1 MIFKIEYSTINRLGL
16 RCLVLCLM
24 SYIFSS
30 PVKAQVDVADSLFI
44 YSNLEQALKEPDKVY
59 NLDLSKKKLTEFPK
73 EILQFKNLRTLD
85 LHKNKIKSIPDE
97 ISQLKN
103 LRELNVGNNKLAVF
117 SKAICDITTLRR
129 LILNQNDIESIPA
142 EIKQLTN
149 MVYLDL
155 WDNNL
160 GIFPVELGELA
171 NTLKEMDLRNIQYNF
186 KEQENIT
193 KLLPKTNIHF
203 SPACNCG
210 N

>member
-1 MIFKIEYSTINRLGL
+1 MVRELIFFKNDCKKWII
-16 RCLVLCLM
+16 LCLI
-24 SYIFSS
+24 SYVFSS
-30 PVKAQVDVADSLFI
+30 PSMAQVDVADSLFI
-44 YSNLEQALKEPDKVY
+44 YTNLEQALKEPDKVY

-103 LRELNVGNNKLAVF
+103 LRELNVGNNKLSDF
-117 SKAICDITTLRR
+117 SKAICEITTLKR
-129 LILNQNDIESIPA
+129 LILNQNDIEAIPA
-142 EIKQLTN
+142 EINQLTN
-149 MVYLDL
+149 LVYLDL

-160 GIFPVELGELA
+160 GTFPNELGDLA